1 LGSVLWL
8 AEDQAGQRYGL
19 DTDTTMPL
27 LYPYLTERFAQ
38 VVDDAR
44 EQLGIT

>member
-1 LGSVLWL
+1 LGNVLRV